1 MNATPGCG
9 RIDDFC
15 RVYIRIR
22 SRGFEISQ
30 SPGRLWSVTVGRRA
44 LRRSDPHRSGSV
56 VPGRGPATIAAFEK
70 TNRRTIRRTR
80 AGCLTGWQNALAGG
94 WQLASILPA
103 VLSLSP
109 RQRTGTHSQGSE
121 SSGRIGSQTRRC
133 HPTTAARHDG
143 CVMASSSRNPVV
155 GPAYQNARHHARQD
169 IRRHGTDSDRIPRR
183 GVQCHQHAA
192 VT

>member
-1 MNATPGCG
+1 MRQDRRFLPSLYPDTLAGVRDLPITGTALVCHCGTARASTP
-9 RIDDFC
+9 RSSPV
-15 RVYIRIR
+15 RPRR
-22 SRGFEISQ
+22 SRARTSYNR
-30 SPGRLWSVTVGRRA
+30 RLRKNEQTNDPANTCGMLDRLAERARRRLA
-44 LRRSDPHRSGSV
+44 AGQHPSGS
-56 VPGRGPATIAAFEK
+56 P
-70 TNRRTIRRTR
+70 
-80 AGCLTGWQNALAGG
+80 LA
-94 WQLASILPA
+94 
-103 VLSLSP
+103 VT